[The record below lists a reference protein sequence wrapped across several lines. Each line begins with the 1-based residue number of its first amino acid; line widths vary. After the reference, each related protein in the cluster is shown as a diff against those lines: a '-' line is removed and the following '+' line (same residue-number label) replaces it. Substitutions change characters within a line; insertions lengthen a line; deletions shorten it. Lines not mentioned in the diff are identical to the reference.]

1 MTCSFCDGETVK
13 KKVRKHHWLKG
24 KLYVVEN
31 VDAEVCRQCGER
43 FYHATTLDA
52 IDKLLQGE
60 HEVKTSL
67 DVEVVTL

>member
-1 MTCSFCDGETVK
+1 MTCEFCGGETVK

-43 FYHATTLDA
+43 YYHATTLDA
-52 IDKLLQGE
+52 IDTLLDGE
-60 HEVKTSL
+60 HEVKQSL
-67 DVEVVTL
+67 DVEVVSL